1 MSDQSVDILRIRVQ
15 PIQLVY
21 ELFYMLFL
29 KIQFAG
35 IALLDNIL
43 LHKLFPDLLILKDKT
58 FRENHVTTIIQ
69 NHIQTK

>member
-29 KIQFAG
+29 KIQLTG
-35 IALLDNIL
+35 IVFRYNVL
-43 LHKLFPDLLILKDKT
+43 LHELSPDLLILKDKT
-58 FRENHVTTIIQ
+58 FRENHIPVIIQ
-69 NHIQTK
+69 NYI